1 MYKVLAA
8 LLIAGIFAG
17 GGYYIQT
24 QYGQKKQEAKT
35 PPPPIVIVDAVGR
48 RELVDLI
55 EAVGTTYAKDS
66 IVVTAPVTDPIVDLL
81 FTDGQKVKKGD
92 ILIELDT
99 RSLVAQ
105 LASARAT
112 LEEAQKQLDRVQT
125 LTNRGNATETRLDEQ
140 ERTRNTAKAEVDRM
154 LAEIDRRKIR
164 APFDGVMGL
173 RRVSVGALV
182 QPGTELATL
191 QDTSVL
197 KLDFTVP
204 ELYMGGLK
212 AGQEVLAKSPVF
224 ANKDFKGV
232 ISAVEGV
239 INTAS
244 RSVTVRALIPNPD
257 GALTPG
263 GLMTVGVVRERA
275 NPIMAPE
282 EAVISLGDQRFVFRV
297 EPGDKVKRV
306 AVKTGRRKPGY
317 IEITE
322 GLSERDVIVVDG
334 VIRVRDGATI
344 RPQQRT
350 GNGSGA

>member
-1 MYKVLAA
+1 MLKVFAA
-8 LLIAGIFAG
+8 LLIAGVFAA

-24 QYGQKKQEAKT
+24 EFGQKKQEAKAPAAPT
-35 PPPPIVIVDAVGR
+35 VIVDAVVR
-48 RELVDLI
+48 RELIDLI
-55 EAVGTTYAKDS
+55 EAVGTTFAKDS

-81 FTDGQKVKKGD
+81 FNDGQKVKKGD
-92 ILIELDT
+92 VLVELDT

-105 LASARAT
+105 LESARAT
-112 LEEAQKQLDRVQT
+112 FDEAQKQLDRVQT
-125 LTNRGNATETRLDEQ
+125 LTTRGNATETRLDEQ
-140 ERTRNTAKAEVDRM
+140 ERTRNTSKAEVDRM
-154 LAEIDRRKIR
+154 MAEIDRRKIR
-164 APFDGVMGL
+164 AAFDGVMGL

-212 AGQEVLAKSPVF
+212 PGQEVIAKSPVF
-224 ANKDFKGV
+224 PNKDFKGV

-239 INTAS
+239 INPSS

-275 NPIMAPE
+275 MPIMAPE
-282 EAVISLGDQRFVFRV
+282 EAVISLGDQRFVFKV

-306 AVKTGRRKPGY
+306 AVKTGRRKPGF

-334 VIRVRDGATI
+334 VIRVRDGGSI
-344 RPQQRT
+344 KPQPRS
-350 GNGSGA
+350 GNGGAS

>member
-1 MYKVLAA
+1 MLKVFSA
-8 LLIAGIFAG
+8 LLIAGLFAA

-24 QYGQKKQEAKT
+24 QYGQKKQEAKA
-35 PPPPIVIVDAVGR
+35 PAAPSVMVDAVTR
-48 RELVDLI
+48 RELIDLI

-66 IVVTAPVTDPIVDLL
+66 IIVTAPVTDPIVDLL
-81 FTDGQKVKKGD
+81 FTDGQKVIKGD
-92 ILIELDT
+92 VLVELDT

-112 LEEAQKQLDRVQT
+112 LDEAQKQFDRVQT
-125 LTNRGNATETRLDEQ
+125 LTTRGNATETRFDEQ
-140 ERTRNTAKAEVDRM
+140 ERTRNTSRAEVDRM

-204 ELYMGGLK
+204 ELYMGNLK
-212 AGQEVLAKSPVF
+212 AGQEVIAKSPVF
-224 ANKDFKGV
+224 PNKEFKGV

-239 INTAS
+239 INAAS
-244 RSVTVRALIPNPD
+244 RSVTVRALIPNSD
-257 GALTPG
+257 GTLTPG

-275 NPIMAPE
+275 MPIMTPE
-282 EAVISLGDQRFVFRV
+282 EAVVSLGDQRFVFRV
-297 EPGDKVKRV
+297 EPGDKVRRIE
-306 AVKTGRRKPGY
+306 VKTGRRKPGY

-334 VIRVRDGATI
+334 VIRVRDGGAI
-344 RPQQRT
+344 RPQPRT
-350 GNGSGA
+350 GNGGGA